1 MSVSELT
8 YSFCSSVLALA
19 RIFNAQNYGGRI
31 IRLPDRRFGY
41 EIVGPIE
48 PVRDAASKIEV
59 EGTMQIIAGIFEGW
73 IREHPEQWLWLHRLW
88 G

>member
-1 MSVSELT
+1 MAT
-8 YSFCSSVLALA
+8 
-19 RIFNAQNYGGRI
+19 
-31 IRLPDRRFGY
+31 IRRGDSHCQSAGSL
-41 EIVGPIE
+41 VGPIE
-48 PVRDAASKIEV
+48 PVRDAAGKIEV